1 MRKVKKSIIFISIFC
16 VIFSAIN
23 EKYHLIVTS
32 YADMIGYQFNF
43 FTISTVMAGF
53 SFTSLGTLLGLSS
66 ETLMEKL
73 KNTTII
79 INKSQRIVGSL
90 LCFCGSG
97 LISLFFVIGLDSL
110 LSRTLLKIGINN
122 WQVII
127 NFIFLLGLVFLGVG
141 IVYFI
146 WSVYEIYDLIV
157 RIYSCNAKKYQAMEI
172 EYKEEIEKAMQRH
185 SSTDA
190 SMSDEFN
197 KE

>member
-1 MRKVKKSIIFISIFC
+1 MRKVKKSIIFISFLC
-16 VIFSAIN
+16 VIFSWIN

-32 YADMIGYQFNF
+32 YTDMIGYQFNV
-43 FTISTVMAGF
+43 FTICTVMAGF

-66 ETLMEKL
+66 EALMEKL

-97 LISLFFVIGLDSL
+97 LISLFFVIGLDGL
-110 LSRTLLKIGINN
+110 LSRALIKIGINN
-122 WQVII
+122 GQVLI
-127 NFIFLLGLVFLGVG
+127 NFIFLLGLAFLGAG

-157 RIYSCNAKKYQAMEI
+157 RIYSCNAKRYQAMEI
-172 EYKEEIEKAMQRH
+172 EYREEIEKAMRMH
-185 SSTDA
+185 G
-190 SMSDEFN
+190 SMDDSLSNEFN

>member
-1 MRKVKKSIIFISIFC
+1 LRKVKKSIIFISFLC
-16 VIFSAIN
+16 VIFSWIN

-32 YADMIGYQFNF
+32 YTDMIGYQFNV
-43 FTISTVMAGF
+43 FTICTVMAGF

-66 ETLMEKL
+66 EALMEKL

-110 LSRTLLKIGINN
+110 LSRALIKIGINN
-122 WQVII
+122 GQVLI
-127 NFIFLLGLVFLGVG
+127 NFIFLLGLAFLGAG

-157 RIYSCNAKKYQAMEI
+157 RIYSCNAKRYQAMEI
-172 EYKEEIEKAMQRH
+172 EYREEIEKAMRMH
-185 SSTDA
+185 G
-190 SMSDEFN
+190 SMDDSLSNEFN

>member
-1 MRKVKKSIIFISIFC
+1 LRKVKKGIIFISLFC
-16 VIFSAIN
+16 VIFSWIN

-32 YADMIGYQFNF
+32 YTDMVGYQFNV

-66 ETLMEKL
+66 ETLMKKL
-73 KNTTII
+73 ENTTII

-90 LCFCGSG
+90 LCFCASG
-97 LISLFFVIGLDSL
+97 LISLFFVIGLDNL
-110 LSRTLLKIGINN
+110 LGRALMKIDINN
-122 WQVII
+122 WQMII
-127 NFIFLLGLVFLGVG
+127 NFIFLLGLVFLGAG

-157 RIYSCNAKKYQAMEI
+157 RIYSCNAKKYKAMEI
-172 EYKEEIEKAMQRH
+172 EYKEEIEKAMERH
-185 SSTDA
+185 KSTDA

>member
-1 MRKVKKSIIFISIFC
+1 MRKVKKSIIFISFLC
-16 VIFSAIN
+16 VIFSWIN

-32 YADMIGYQFNF
+32 YTDMIGYQFNV
-43 FTISTVMAGF
+43 FTICTVMAGF

-66 ETLMEKL
+66 EALMEKL

-110 LSRTLLKIGINN
+110 LSRALIKIGINN
-122 WQVII
+122 GQVLI
-127 NFIFLLGLVFLGVG
+127 NFILGAG

-157 RIYSCNAKKYQAMEI
+157 RIYSCNAKRYQAMEI
-172 EYKEEIEKAMQRH
+172 EYREEIEKAMRMH
-185 SSTDA
+185 G
-190 SMSDEFN
+190 SMDDSLSNEFN

>member
-1 MRKVKKSIIFISIFC
+1 MRKVKKSIIFISFLC
-16 VIFSAIN
+16 VIFSWIN

-32 YADMIGYQFNF
+32 YTDMIGYQFNV
-43 FTISTVMAGF
+43 FTICTVMAGF

-66 ETLMEKL
+66 EALMEKL

-110 LSRTLLKIGINN
+110 LSRALIKIGINN
-122 WQVII
+122 GQVLI
-127 NFIFLLGLVFLGVG
+127 NFIFLLGLAFLGAG

-157 RIYSCNAKKYQAMEI
+157 RIYSCNAKRYQAMEI
-172 EYKEEIEKAMQRH
+172 EYREEIEKAMRMH
-185 SSTDA
+185 G
-190 SMSDEFN
+190 SMDDSLSNEFN